1 MKMADA
7 TATATVTAPVAPAPA
22 APVKPGWKT
31 SEFWGK
37 RLAEFLSALYLTNV
51 IPTDGW
57 IPKVCAV
64 AALELGSWGYTVART
79 KAKAAS

>member
-1 MKMADA
+1 MADPVT
-7 TATATVTAPVAPAPA
+7 TASTTPAPA
-22 APVKPGWKT
+22 APATTSVKPGWQT

-37 RLAEFLSALYLTNV
+37 RLAELLSALYLTDV

-57 IPKVCAV
+57 IPKVAAV

-79 KAKAAS
+79 KAKAGT